1 MTPSVSSRAGLKWP
15 KHLLESSDASVVMQL
30 GVYDMVLPIEIGF
43 SESQIWGGLLLGETL
58 VNHSSLISE
67 HLLHLFKHKL

>member
-30 GVYDMVLPIEIGF
+30 GVDDVALPTIEIGLD
-43 SESQIWGGLLLGETL
+43 EPLVWGGLLLGETL
-58 VNHSSLISE
+58 VNRSGLIVE
-67 HLLHLFKHKL
+67 LYLLKYNL